1 MARQR
6 TTTLLMP
13 LPTYYNP
20 DAKGV
25 RKPIEKRKFT
35 RTAEEISRHFD
46 AGAELQVFR
55 RDKPQGFWWDRGIL
69 AQDVLAYI
77 SADLPDTEQTREWVR
92 SYARTKLLVRFRQD
106 AIYLRWLA
114 VETELVRPV
123 ERVTSSDEGPK
134 EE

>member
-92 SYARTKLLVRFRQD
+92 SYARTKLMVRFRQD

-114 VETELVRPV
+114 VETELVRPA

>member
-6 TTTLLMP
+6 IITLLMP

-20 DAKGV
+20 DANGV
-25 RKPIEKRKFT
+25 RKPIEKWKFT
-35 RTAEEISRHFD
+35 RTAEEISRQFN

-55 RDKPQGFWWDRGIL
+55 RDKPHGFWWDRKLL
-69 AQDVLAYI
+69 ARDVLAYI
-77 SADLPDTEQTREWVR
+77 SADLPDTEATREWIK
-92 SYARTKLLVRFRQD
+92 SHARTKLLTRFRQD

-123 ERVTSSDEGPK
+123 ERVSRRYDET
-134 EE
+134 